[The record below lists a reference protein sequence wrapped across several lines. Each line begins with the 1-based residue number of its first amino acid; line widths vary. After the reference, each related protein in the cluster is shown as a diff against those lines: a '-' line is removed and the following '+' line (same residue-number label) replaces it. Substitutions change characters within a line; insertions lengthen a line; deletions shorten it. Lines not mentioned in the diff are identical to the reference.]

1 MEIEKQRS
9 QKNRRRE
16 RAQRMLAQRESL
28 ATAKQQ
34 QQQQQQQSQQ
44 SRQRPPNDEED
55 SHSGEDEDP
64 AGGGGGLGAKTGHPR
79 DGHSRP
85 PRPPRPPRPRKKSSL
100 AAANQK
106 EPPFEEDIIDG
117 FAILAFRT
125 YEDLEVTYKSC
136 FSALPFFSLPLS
148 SLLILFLSYRFYL
161 RGLGIKS
168 TQYRFGYPTTSSQVC
183 IGDTFVRYI
192 CFESIDMTFFFQSQG
207 TRTKIYRMRKNRL
220 VRIRISERKCKEN
233 LRDCQRDIDGRSIYI
248 ICSITAYKVHTSRKG
263 SRGKRSIICKPIF
276 FSIRI

>member
-1 MEIEKQRS
+1 MEIEAKQRS

-28 ATAKQQ
+28 ATAKQ

-125 YEDLEVTYKSC
+125 YEDLEVRDRFRV
-136 FSALPFFSLPLS
+136 FSFFLFISFFILS
-148 SLLILFLSYRFYL
+148 DYLCVLLIPAMSFGFVIPSVCTVLLFA
-161 RGLGIKS
+161 
-168 TQYRFGYPTTSSQVC
+168 
-183 IGDTFVRYI
+183 TFV
-192 CFESIDMTFFFQSQG
+192 
-207 TRTKIYRMRKNRL
+207 L
-220 VRIRISERKCKEN
+220 N
-233 LRDCQRDIDGRSIYI
+233 LL
-248 ICSITAYKVHTSRKG
+248 
-263 SRGKRSIICKPIF
+263 IF
-276 FSIRI
+276 FPPSRD

>member
-1 MEIEKQRS
+1 MEIEAKQRS

-28 ATAKQQ
+28 ATAKQ

-125 YEDLEVTYKSC
+125 YEDLEVRDRFRV
-136 FSALPFFSLPLS
+136 FSFFLFISFFILFDYLCV
-148 SLLILFLSYRFYL
+148 LLIPAMS
-161 RGLGIKS
+161 
-168 TQYRFGYPTTSSQVC
+168 FGYLTSSKVC
-183 IGDTFVRYI
+183 VRTVLLFATFV
-192 CFESIDMTFFFQSQG
+192 
-207 TRTKIYRMRKNRL
+207 L
-220 VRIRISERKCKEN
+220 N
-233 LRDCQRDIDGRSIYI
+233 LL
-248 ICSITAYKVHTSRKG
+248 
-263 SRGKRSIICKPIF
+263 IF
-276 FSIRI
+276 FLPSRD

>member
-1 MEIEKQRS
+1 MEIEAKQRS

-28 ATAKQQ
+28 ATAK

-117 FAILAFRT
+117 FAILGFRT
-125 YEDLEVTYKSC
+125 YEELEVRGTI
-136 FSALPFFSLPLS
+136 FFPFFSFFVFAFRGLS
-148 SLLILFLSYRFYL
+148 SAEMFIDILFLALRFASGGYL
-161 RGLGIKS
+161 VSNFLVEFKI
-168 TQYRFGYPTTSSQVC
+168 
-183 IGDTFVRYI
+183 
-192 CFESIDMTFFFQSQG
+192 
-207 TRTKIYRMRKNRL
+207 RTKIPW
-220 VRIRISERKCKEN
+220 KCREA
-233 LRDCQRDIDGRSIYI
+233 I
-248 ICSITAYKVHTSRKG
+248 
-263 SRGKRSIICKPIF
+263 
-276 FSIRI
+276 

>member
-1 MEIEKQRS
+1 MEIEAKQRS

-34 QQQQQQQSQQ
+34 QQQQQQSQQ
-44 SRQRPPNDEED
+44 PRQRPPNDEED

-64 AGGGGGLGAKTGHPR
+64 AGGGVGDGGGGGGGAGGGLGLGLGLGAKTGHPR

-106 EPPFEEDIIDG
+106 EPPFEEDIVDG

-125 YEDLEVTYKSC
+125 YEELEVSDWDVPPDVRD
-136 FSALPFFSLPLS
+136 FPFP
-148 SLLILFLSYRFYL
+148 FLSRSPSNE
-161 RGLGIKS
+161 I
-168 TQYRFGYPTTSSQVC
+168 
-183 IGDTFVRYI
+183 VRAI
-192 CFESIDMTFFFQSQG
+192 E
-207 TRTKIYRMRKNRL
+207 
-220 VRIRISERKCKEN
+220 
-233 LRDCQRDIDGRSIYI
+233 
-248 ICSITAYKVHTSRKG
+248 
-263 SRGKRSIICKPIF
+263 SRGEREWQEEQQAAEVGREEWESRSDPRRMFVIGRVLAIT
-276 FSIRI
+276 

>member
-1 MEIEKQRS
+1 MEIEAKQRS

-34 QQQQQQQSQQ
+34 QQQQQQSQQ

-64 AGGGGGLGAKTGHPR
+64 AGGGVGDGGGGGGAGGGLGLGLGAKTGHPR

-106 EPPFEEDIIDG
+106 EPPFEEDIVDG

-125 YEDLEVTYKSC
+125 YEELEVSDWDVPPDVRD
-136 FSALPFFSLPLS
+136 FPFP
-148 SLLILFLSYRFYL
+148 FLSRSPSNEIVRAIESWGEAGVAGGAGGGGWEGRMGVAIRPTAYVRHRTCTRHNLKVTHTIPSDCFALVCPPYL
-161 RGLGIKS
+161 FQALGIRAEVRIVRPIRNARDVTHFKQFGLG
-168 TQYRFGYPTTSSQVC
+168 R
-183 IGDTFVRYI
+183 
-192 CFESIDMTFFFQSQG
+192 
-207 TRTKIYRMRKNRL
+207 
-220 VRIRISERKCKEN
+220 
-233 LRDCQRDIDGRSIYI
+233 
-248 ICSITAYKVHTSRKG
+248 
-263 SRGKRSIICKPIF
+263 
-276 FSIRI
+276 

>member
-1 MEIEKQRS
+1 MEIEAKQRS

-34 QQQQQQQSQQ
+34 QSQQ

-64 AGGGGGLGAKTGHPR
+64 AGGGVGGGDGGGGGGGCGGGLGLAAKTGHPR

-117 FAILAFRT
+117 FAILAFRS
-125 YEDLEVTYKSC
+125 YEELEVSDG
-136 FSALPFFSLPLS
+136 PNVR
-148 SLLILFLSYRFYL
+148 LISFYHFLFLSPPNEIRATRSDLQTRFWRMERRIGTY
-161 RGLGIKS
+161 
-168 TQYRFGYPTTSSQVC
+168 SSSSDV
-183 IGDTFVRYI
+183 Y
-192 CFESIDMTFFFQSQG
+192 S
-207 TRTKIYRMRKNRL
+207 
-220 VRIRISERKCKEN
+220 
-233 LRDCQRDIDGRSIYI
+233 
-248 ICSITAYKVHTSRKG
+248 
-263 SRGKRSIICKPIF
+263 P
-276 FSIRI
+276 

>member
-1 MEIEKQRS
+1 MEIEAKQRS

-28 ATAKQQ
+28 ATAKQQQ

-64 AGGGGGLGAKTGHPR
+64 AGGGGGGGGLGLGLGAKTGHPR

-100 AAANQK
+100 VNAIPK
-106 EPPFEEDIIDG
+106 EALFEEDIIDG

-125 YEDLEVTYKSC
+125 YEELEVRNTNRYVRIFYCVSD
-136 FSALPFFSLPLS
+136 SHPLPLKQIHDM
-148 SLLILFLSYRFYL
+148 ILFAMCMYL
-161 RGLGIKS
+161 K
-168 TQYRFGYPTTSSQVC
+168 
-183 IGDTFVRYI
+183 
-192 CFESIDMTFFFQSQG
+192 
-207 TRTKIYRMRKNRL
+207 
-220 VRIRISERKCKEN
+220 IRI
-233 LRDCQRDIDGRSIYI
+233 
-248 ICSITAYKVHTSRKG
+248 VSRV
-263 SRGKRSIICKPIF
+263 SR
-276 FSIRI
+276 